1 MANNREYIDALNDFT
16 QSLEAVVEAL
26 KNQAKKDDDEDGGK
40 TMEDFFGENSQWFKF
55 TESIVESIKDQKKYN
70 KKNAKK
76 QDEILQHVKDLR
88 DSKESG
94 IFDKISGTDNKKGMI
109 DGIKSVVLIAGAVMA
124 IGLAFKIIGD
134 VDFASVVA
142 LSIALPMIAIAFA
155 QMKEAGDISYKDVVN
170 LGLALVAGATG
181 MVLASYILKN
191 IQPIGMSQFIS
202 AVQISAIFVVLSF
215 GMSMMMDGL
224 KDTDDA
230 SILAMPITMVAMS
243 IAIMLSSII
252 LKGTQDVPFMTNL
265 IAAVTVAAVTI
276 VMGIALW
283 VLSKLDSGN
292 ILKGAFSVVIIAGTV
307 AAASQLLSMGDYSN
321 FPTIDWG
328 LGVGM
333 AMLAFVPAMLVTGN
347 FLPMIA
353 MGAIGALLVAGT
365 ILASSYILGAGD
377 YSGGPTTE
385 WATGVGLA
393 FLAFAPAMLIM
404 GNPLFLIM
412 AGIGAAS
419 LAIVAATIVDVANTL
434 NGADFSGGPSA
445 EWAFGVGLS
454 LVMFTEALNSV
465 SPGVLDFLMNTSL
478 EDKIEN
484 LKGAVK
490 AMVAIANE
498 LNENSAVFDVKKAP
512 SEAWAKGVGT
522 SLVMFTEALSMTDDS
537 IMDKVFGGS
546 IEKKIA
552 NLRAAVTAMVAVAT
566 ELSLNSAS
574 FDVKTSPSEAWA
586 KGAGGSIVSFSQAML
601 NLKDMDMAM
610 VGQSVMKMIII
621 AKTIP
626 TVAAWIAKG
635 KYDNSIGSTYLTSMD
650 KLVETVIKAG
660 KNASDIDNGVFQLR
674 NMALGMIDFSKLMMG
689 VSALTGGKMGFIDS
703 AATGIERMASA
714 YMSLADSLKGL
725 TETLSTMEEQ
735 AMTTLGM
742 VSGSILAMSL
752 ADSDNL
758 NKVITDNTEALAD
771 MFKVIMEQSSKDDV
785 MKNPTANKAPV
796 IQKKSGST
804 AQVDKQTVIL
814 ENMLKELQQMKS
826 TMGQVAANTGE
837 MVELMSTS
845 GKKKEKGI
853 SH

>member
-16 QSLEAVVEAL
+16 KSLEAVVESL

-55 TESIVESIKDQKKYN
+55 TENIVESIKDQKKYN

-76 QDEILQHVKDLR
+76 QDEILQHVKDLK
-88 DSKESG
+88 DSKETG

-155 QMKEAGDISYKDVVN
+155 QMKEAGQVSLKDITG
-170 LGLALVAGATG
+170 LGLALVSGSIA

-191 IQPIGMSQFIS
+191 IQPIGFNEFIS
-202 AVQISAIFVVLSF
+202 AVQISAIFVVLSL
-215 GMSMMMDGL
+215 GMEMMLDSL
-224 KDTDDA
+224 KGVKDK
-230 SILAMPITMVAMS
+230 SILMLPITLVAM
-243 IAIMLSSII
+243 ATAVMLSSYI
-252 LKGTQDVPFMTNL
+252 LQETQDIPFMTNL
-265 IAAVTVAAVTI
+265 IAAITVAAVTI

-292 ILKGAFSVVIIAGTV
+292 IVKGAFSVVIIAGTV

-321 FPTIDWG
+321 FPTVDWG

-333 AMLAFVPAMLVTGN
+333 AMLAFVPAMLITGN

-465 SPGVLDFLMNTSL
+465 RSWSTRLF
-478 EDKIEN
+478 
-484 LKGAVK
+484 
-490 AMVAIANE
+490 NE
-498 LNENSAVFDVKKAP
+498 H
-512 SEAWAKGVGT
+512 
-522 SLVMFTEALSMTDDS
+522 
-537 IMDKVFGGS
+537 
-546 IEKKIA
+546 
-552 NLRAAVTAMVAVAT
+552 
-566 ELSLNSAS
+566 
-574 FDVKTSPSEAWA
+574 
-586 KGAGGSIVSFSQAML
+586 FSRRQ
-601 NLKDMDMAM
+601 N
-610 VGQSVMKMIII
+610 
-621 AKTIP
+621 
-626 TVAAWIAKG
+626 
-635 KYDNSIGSTYLTSMD
+635 
-650 KLVETVIKAG
+650 
-660 KNASDIDNGVFQLR
+660 R
-674 NMALGMIDFSKLMMG
+674 
-689 VSALTGGKMGFIDS
+689 
-703 AATGIERMASA
+703 
-714 YMSLADSLKGL
+714 
-725 TETLSTMEEQ
+725 
-735 AMTTLGM
+735 
-742 VSGSILAMSL
+742 
-752 ADSDNL
+752 
-758 NKVITDNTEALAD
+758 
-771 MFKVIMEQSSKDDV
+771 
-785 MKNPTANKAPV
+785 
-796 IQKKSGST
+796 KS
-804 AQVDKQTVIL
+804 
-814 ENMLKELQQMKS
+814 
-826 TMGQVAANTGE
+826 
-837 MVELMSTS
+837 
-845 GKKKEKGI
+845 
-853 SH
+853 

>member
-1 MANNREYIDALNDFT
+1 MANSREYIDALNDFT

-26 KNQAKKDDDEDGGK
+26 KNQAKKDDDADGGK

-55 TESIVESIKDQKKYN
+55 TESIVDSIKDQKKYN

-88 DSKESG
+88 ASKETG
-94 IFDKISGTDNKKGMI
+94 IFDKISGADNKKGMI

-124 IGLAFKIIGD
+124 VGLAFKIIGD

-142 LSIALPMIAIAFA
+142 LSIALPMIALAFA
-155 QMKEAGDISYKDVVN
+155 QMKEAGQVSLKDIMG
-170 LGLALVAGATG
+170 LGLALVSGSIA

-191 IQPIGMSQFIS
+191 IQPIGFNEFIS

-215 GMSMMMDGL
+215 GMEMMLDSL
-224 KDTDDA
+224 KGVKDK
-230 SILAMPITMVAMS
+230 SILMLPITLVAM
-243 IAIMLSSII
+243 ATAVMLSSYI
-252 LKGTQDVPFMTNL
+252 LQETQDIPFMTNL

-283 VLSKLDSGN
+283 VLNKLDSGN

-307 AAASQLLSMGDYSN
+307 AAASQLLAMGDYSN

-333 AMLAFVPAMLVTGN
+333 AMIAFVPAMLITGN

-365 ILASSYILGAGD
+365 ILASSYILGTGD

-412 AGIGAAS
+412 AGIGALS
-419 LAIVAATIVDVANTL
+419 LLIVANTIVEVADIL
-434 NGADFSGGPSA
+434 GSTDFSGGPSA
-445 EWAFGVGLS
+445 EWAEGVGLS
-454 LVMFTEALNSV
+454 LVMFTAALNSV
-465 SPGVLDFLMNTSL
+465 SPGVLDFLLNTSL
-478 EDKIEN
+478 EDKIQN

-490 AMVAIANE
+490 AMVEIAGE
-498 LNENSAVFDVKKAP
+498 LNDNSAVFDESKAP
-512 SEAWAKGVGT
+512 SKGWAEGVGT
-522 SLVMFTEALSMTDDS
+522 SLVMFTQALSMVEDG
-537 IMDKVFGGS
+537 MFDKVFGGG
-546 IEKKIA
+546 IEDKIQ
-552 NLRAAVTAMVAVAT
+552 NLKAAVSAMVAIAGF
-566 ELSLNSAS
+566 LGQNSAS
-574 FDVKTSPSEAWA
+574 FDESKAPSKAWA
-586 KGAGGSIVSFSQAML
+586 EGAGGSIVAFTQAMATL
-601 NLKDMDMAM
+601 EDVDIEDGIDGIMM
-610 VGQSVMKMIII
+610 V
-621 AKTIP
+621 ARNIP
-626 TVAAWIAKG
+626 IVAALLSVGNYSNPIDS
-635 KYDNSIGSTYLTSMD
+635 KYLSSLD
-650 KLVETVIKAG
+650 KLVKIVIEAG
-660 KNASDIDNGVFQLR
+660 DNDGEIEDGIEQLQ
-674 NMALGMIDFSKLMMG
+674 NMAVGLIDFSKKMMS

-703 AATGIERMASA
+703 AASGIERMADA
-714 YMSLADSLKGL
+714 YKLLADSLKGL

-735 AMTTLGM
+735 AMNTLGM

-758 NKVITDNTEALAD
+758 NKVISDNTEALAE
-771 MFKVIMEQSSKDDV
+771 MFKVIMEQSSKTDI
-785 MKNPTANKAPV
+785 MKNPVANKAPV

-804 AQVDKQTVIL
+804 TQVDKQTVIL